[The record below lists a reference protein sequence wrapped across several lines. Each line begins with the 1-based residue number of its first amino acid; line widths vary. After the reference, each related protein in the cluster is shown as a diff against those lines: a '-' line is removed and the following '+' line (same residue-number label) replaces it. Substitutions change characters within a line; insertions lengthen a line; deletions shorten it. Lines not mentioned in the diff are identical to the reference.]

1 MSNKIWTVKYSSYGR
16 RSRYHRGKGFP
27 RTAMKYYE
35 GNHLSMRKRMMSK
48 SNFDTAW
55 GYRDGSDPYIQR
67 KYIVGLLYKFV
78 DKPYSKFM
86 KAFTDRAKHLL
97 KKYHIHNTDIN
108 YFLDSGGQLP
118 KYSDP
123 KFHVDGDGIIRKD
136 PDPKR
141 RRFLTSN
148 LIYANRR
155 VQIPNFGQARD
166 EQYGPLKE
174 RFRKPI
180 LLGEFYVRIGNHNPK
195 VPVYTLGN
203 AEDKDSKDWVKVEL
217 QGPKKYQEY
226 YISVR
231 NDVVETYEKVLQD
244 TIKNH
249 PEDTATINYMEK
261 ALRSM
266 PEFVLKEVGYGWYY
280 PAIKREEYEKWLKS
294 S

>member
-1 MSNKIWTVKYSSYGR
+1 MSNKTWTVKYSSYGR

-27 RTAMKYYE
+27 RNAMKYYE
-35 GNHLSMRKRMMSK
+35 GNHLGMCKRMSSK
-48 SNFDTAW
+48 SQFESVRE
-55 GYRDGSDPYIQR
+55 YHYLPYPYIQP

-78 DKPYSKFM
+78 GKPYSEFI
-86 KAFTDRAKHLL
+86 KAFTNRAKHLL
-97 KKYHIHNTDIN
+97 KKYHIRDVDVN
-108 YFLDSGGQLP
+108 YFLDFGGQLP
-118 KYSDP
+118 KYCDP
-123 KFHVDGDGIIRKD
+123 KFRVDADGIIRRD

-141 RRFLTSN
+141 RRFLTSD
-148 LIYANRR
+148 LIYANRK

-203 AEDKDSKDWVKVEL
+203 AEDKDSQDWVKIEL

-226 YISVR
+226 FISVR

-244 TIKNH
+244 TIENH
-249 PEDTATINYMEK
+249 PEDTATIDYVEK

-266 PEFVLKEVGYGWYY
+266 PEFILKDVGYGWYY
-280 PAIKREEYEKWLKS
+280 PAVKREVYEKWLHK
-294 S
+294 